1 MCGLAAVAIIALGV
15 AGALGASTQVLS
27 ALGTACGLLVPAAAD
42 ALRADELGHG
52 ADALGVEARR
62 KTPGAKAVEDDIDP
76 DGDSVGGAIR

>member
-1 MCGLAAVAIIALGV
+1 MKSHRQRVWIVCGLAAVAIIALGV

-42 ALRADELGHG
+42 AL
-52 ADALGVEARR
+52 GVEARR